1 MLKRHTYQ
9 EIVKEFIQL
18 RGDKLMF
25 LVTNIEVYENLD
37 EDIQFKIDNGLG
49 LWSSKDHQIGEDV
62 RKYMLPYSL
71 RKVEYEKNKPHKLT
85 SFK

>member
-1 MLKRHTYQ
+1 MLKRHTCQ
-9 EIVKEFIQL
+9 EIVKEFIQQ

-25 LVTNIEVYENLD
+25 IVTNIEVYENLD

-49 LWSSKDHQIGEDV
+49 VWSSKDHEIGEDV
-62 RKYMLPYSL
+62 RKYMLPYTL
-71 RKVEYEKNKPHKLT
+71 RKVEYEKNRPHKLT

>member
-1 MLKRHTYQ
+1 MLKRHTCQ
-9 EIVKEFIQL
+9 EIVKEFIQQ

-25 LVTNIEVYENLD
+25 IVTNIEVYEKLD

-62 RKYMLPYSL
+62 RKYMLPYTL
-71 RKVEYEKNKPHKLT
+71 RKVEYEKNRPHKLT

>member
-1 MLKRHTYQ
+1 MLKRHTCQ
-9 EIVKEFIQL
+9 EIVKEFIQQ

-25 LVTNIEVYENLD
+25 IVTNIEVYENLD

-62 RKYMLPYSL
+62 RKYMLPYTL

>member
-1 MLKRHTYQ
+1 MK
-9 EIVKEFIQL
+9 IV
-18 RGDKLMF
+18 
-25 LVTNIEVYENLD
+25 TTIEVYEKLD

-62 RKYMLPYSL
+62 RKYMLPYTL
-71 RKVEYEKNKPHKLT
+71 KRVVYENKKPHILT

>member
-1 MLKRHTYQ
+1 MLKRHTCQ
-9 EIVKEFIQL
+9 EIVKEFIQQ

-49 LWSSKDHQIGEDV
+49 VWSSKEHEIWEDV
-62 RKYMLPYSL
+62 EKYIQPYTL
-71 RKVEYEKNKPHKLT
+71 KMVEYEKNKPHKLT